1 MKHRVVV
8 IAFLAVAMAAPI
20 LSLAGDDKKT
30 DPQTTQSTMGQQ
42 QATTDDQIKQND
54 EPKRLSKSAEVIR
67 DFATMKEGPP
77 RELVNKAA
85 AVVIIPDLMKAG
97 LGVGGKHGEGVL
109 SKKIG
114 DSWSEPVYVKL
125 TGGSVGFQAGVS
137 STDLVLLFMR
147 ERDVPELID
156 GEFTLGG
163 DAAVA
168 AGPLGRQGT
177 AGTDAHFDA
186 PIYSYS
192 RSKGLFAGIS
202 VDGSKLYLDKDA
214 MARAYT
220 GSVKASELILKSPAP
235 GTPGAELVTALQQ
248 LVKGQTPTETGST
261 DESSTNV
268 GKK

>member
-1 MKHRVVV
+1 MKHRVL
-8 IAFLAVAMAAPI
+8 IAFLAVVMAAPI
-20 LSLAGDDKKT
+20 ISLAGDDKKT
-30 DPQTTQSTMGQQ
+30 DQQTTNQSTTGQQ
-42 QATTDDQIKQND
+42 MANDDKMKQND

-67 DFATMKEGPP
+67 DLATMKEGPP
-77 RELVNKAA
+77 RELVEKAA
-85 AVVIIPDLMKAG
+85 AVVIIPDLLKAG

-114 DSWSEPVYVKL
+114 DTWSQPVFVKI

-147 ERDVPELID
+147 ERDVPELLD

-202 VDGSKLYLDKDA
+202 IDGSKLYMDKDA
-214 MARAYT
+214 MARMYT
-220 GSVKASELILKSPAP
+220 GAVKANDIILKAPAP
-235 GTPGAELVTALQQ
+235 GGPGEELVTALKQ
-248 LVKGQTPTETGST
+248 LVAGVTPTETGSST
-261 DESSTNV
+261 GSSTEV